1 MVWSTAFRVP
11 LKEWHRRLSLFL
23 WVIIAVLPTAG
34 LTPFATLAKS
44 LLHIGAVQ
52 VGLDHWEIAIGML
65 RSAVK
70 VVGWLAG
77 GKKGDG
83 PGCDVTAGMQSQ
95 SKTRRAEK
103 S

>member
-1 MVWSTAFRVP
+1 MVWSTAFRVS
-11 LKEWHRRLSLFL
+11 LKEWHRRLGLFL

-34 LTPFATLAKS
+34 HTPFAALAKS

-52 VGLDHWEIAIGML
+52 VGLDHWEVAIEMM

-77 GKKGDG
+77 CGNNSDRGQDETQG
-83 PGCDVTAGMQSQ
+83 RSEG
-95 SKTRRAEK
+95 
-103 S
+103 